1 MSLSSQNQDTSP
13 DYTDLFRATKELS
26 SELSKLSAMS
36 KDVAAARTVKEFNS
50 DRKKNALS
58 KAVVEAFKNKAKSA
72 AEAEHIAMASE
83 KYELTMKDLTNSYA
97 KAEFVLT
104 DFTVCM
110 AKIESLRSIIAV
122 HRQIA
127 GIQ

>member
-1 MSLSSQNQDTSP
+1 MDHHLATQTAP
-13 DYTDLFRATKELS
+13 DWSDLFRATKELA
-26 SELSKLSAMS
+26 SELEKLAGMSAS
-36 KDVAAARTVKEFNS
+36 VAAARTVKEFNS

-58 KAVVEAFKNKAKSA
+58 KAVVEAFKNKAKSTS
-72 AEAEHIAMASE
+72 EAEHMALASE
-83 KYELTMKDLTNSYA
+83 KYELTMKDLTTSYA
-97 KAEFVLT
+97 KAEHVLT

>member
-1 MSLSSQNQDTSP
+1 MDYHKATQDAP

-36 KDVAAARTVKEFNS
+36 KDVAAAQTAMEFSS
-50 DRKKNALS
+50 DRRKNALARS
-58 KAVVEAFKNKAKSA
+58 VMDALKSG
-72 AEAEHIAMASE
+72 SDS
-83 KYELTMKDLTNSYA
+83 TA
-97 KAEFVLT
+97 KAEHAARASATYEVTMKQLAKDYAQAELVLT
-104 DFTVCM
+104 EFKTSILKV
-110 AKIESLRSIIAV
+110 ESLRSIIAV